1 MTKTRVLGFGT
12 FSELVWHLQSTRS
25 RRLLNEFWCFGV
37 QNEVESLLVLFLLFP
52 THFYW
57 VENNKNFQGSKKL
70 CIFPCPLSNCFI
82 PGLPAPKLPSMQMI
96 NNWDWYIAYMWN
108 PSSWS
113 FLFTFQV
120 THLKIS
126 TQTEHS
132 KMWPAGSSK
141 SASGTRNENAY
152 KRTIRAAFRMPS
164 PARGRKR
171 WRAGS

>member
-1 MTKTRVLGFGT
+1 MYTIRVFGFGT
-12 FSELVWHLQSTRS
+12 FLELAWYLQTTRS
-25 RRLLNEFWCFGV
+25 RRLVNGSWWFLV
-37 QNEVESLLVLFLLFP
+37 QNEVESLLGFFLLFP
-52 THFYW
+52 KQFCW
-57 VENNKNFQGSKKL
+57 VESNENFQGSKKL

-96 NNWDWYIAYMWN
+96 NIWEWYIAYMWN

-126 TQTEHS
+126 TQTKHS

-152 KRTIRAAFRMPS
+152 PGLRTK
-164 PARGRKR
+164 PAL
-171 WRAGS
+171 SNEE